1 MTFDEIKQI
10 ILLTQDAKEIGWD
23 FKSDDKFLSVQD
35 ENYVQGDKIFQ
46 STDEI
51 LEWLENQHDKSR

>member
-23 FKSDDKFLSVQD
+23 FKSDGKFLSVQD
-35 ENYVQGDKIFQ
+35 ENYVQGDKVFQ
-46 STDEI
+46 SQNEI